1 MSSRF
6 SNVRPFRGR
15 QQRALDSTT
24 APVPDEDINQLV
36 ERGDP
41 VRQLPALKLLPR
53 LQRGRSDRDSHPVA
67 PEQGVPHAA
76 APSVQGRESA
86 LLFFALSNSAAV
98 DGFHFFAHNHTRG
111 GMPWVRLTG
120 GGGRSQRDPRTE
132 NTRRR
137 VRQRS
142 MVRGLHFHG
151 TDGASGYGGREMS
164 SIPHKPLL
172 TPASASRSQ
181 ARTPAAS
188 STSILSRASAV
199 RTSSRTSGSREAF
212 QREQRPARHG
222 LLGRLWIIEYTRAS
236 AFVFGSVGS
245 LRMAPYCSSVVSRP
259 AFTRNG
265 LKFGLSAGQSANCL
279 LEGRAVQI

>member
-53 LQRGRSDRDSHPVA
+53 LHAGGPIETPTLSHQNKEYLTRQLRAFKDGSRRCSSSRSRIALRWMASTFLRTTTP
-67 PEQGVPHAA
+67 AA
-76 APSVQGRESA
+76 ASRGCVSRAAADDHSVIRARKTRVVAYDSGRWCGA
-86 LLFFALSNSAAV
+86 YIF
-98 DGFHFFAHNHTRG
+98 D
-111 GMPWVRLTG
+111 
-120 GGGRSQRDPRTE
+120 
-132 NTRRR
+132 
-137 VRQRS
+137 
-142 MVRGLHFHG
+142 G

>member
-142 MVRGLHFHG
+142 MVRGLHFRRHRRG
-151 TDGASGYGGREMS
+151 QWLRRSRNVVDTAQAAAYTCFGIKVAGQN
-164 SIPHKPLL
+164 
-172 TPASASRSQ
+172 ASRVVNIDLVAGERGSDFI
-181 ARTPAAS
+181 ADLWFTGSLPNVNNGLLATGS
-188 STSILSRASAV
+188 SAD
-199 RTSSRTSGSREAF
+199 SGSSNI
-212 QREQRPARHG
+212 PGHRHSC
-222 LLGRLWIIEYTRAS
+222 S
-236 AFVFGSVGS
+236 A
-245 LRMAPYCSSVVSRP
+245 P
-259 AFTRNG
+259 
-265 LKFGLSAGQSANCL
+265 
-279 LEGRAVQI
+279 